1 MNDFLSQIQSDE
13 LSRLCRRSCPTEAQL
28 LSVLDWSDYCDYLDS
43 IGFDA
48 EDDGPTED
56 DDPTEGRGFQ
66 PWNGDTIMGIEDDCP
81 W

>member
-1 MNDFLSQIQSDE
+1 MSDFISQIQSDE
-13 LSRLCRRSCPTEAQL
+13 LTDYRPTAE
-28 LSVLDWSDYCDYLDS
+28 DWSEYCDYLDS

-48 EDDGPTED
+48 EDDGPAED

-66 PWNGDTIMGIEDDCP
+66 PWNGDRLMGSEDDRP

>member
-13 LSRLCRRSCPTEAQL
+13 LSSSCPTEA
-28 LSVLDWSDYCDYLDS
+28 DWSDYCDYLDS

-66 PWNGDTIMGIEDDCP
+66 PWNGDTTMGIEDDCP